1 MSTVLYHGYKMLKD
15 IGRVKKYFTRE
26 HLETLV
32 CAVTSSRLDYC
43 NALFMNIGSCNMKKL
58 QRLQNSSAK
67 LILARSRRDSATA
80 SLQELHWLS
89 IEKRVTF
96 KILLMAHK
104 VMIGHCPENLTLQ
117 AKDSGRGTGKV
128 LEEPAVK
135 TKYGKRMF
143 GYNAPRLWNALPLRL
158 QNEENTENF
167 KKELKTVLFE
177 GHDELLQ
184 RAFKY
189 LT

>member
-1 MSTVLYHGYKMLKD
+1 
-15 IGRVKKYFTRE
+15 
-26 HLETLV
+26 
-32 CAVTSSRLDYC
+32 
-43 NALFMNIGSCNMKKL
+43 
-58 QRLQNSSAK
+58 
-67 LILARSRRDSATA
+67 
-80 SLQELHWLS
+80 
-89 IEKRVTF
+89 
-96 KILLMAHK
+96 MAHK